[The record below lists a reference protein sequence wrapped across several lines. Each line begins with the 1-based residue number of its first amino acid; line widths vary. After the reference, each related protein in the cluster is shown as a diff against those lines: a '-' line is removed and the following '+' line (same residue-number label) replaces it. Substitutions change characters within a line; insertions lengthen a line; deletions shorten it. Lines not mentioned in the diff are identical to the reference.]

1 MTPALFGALFGA
13 IAAGLI
19 RLIDDVFERRRRRE
33 STFVA
38 IAAEVRTI
46 CDLIRHQEYL
56 EAVQEQTALIR
67 TGNWSG
73 EQYVIDIRANYF
85 SVYESLSGELGL
97 LKPHDI
103 TKIVSF
109 YSHCKSAI
117 DSTRPDGP
125 MSKGAI
131 AKDIQGNLVSLEGT
145 LSAVLILGD
154 DILSRTRKPL
164 LPALLQ

>member
-1 MTPALFGALFGA
+1 MTPTLFGALLGA
-13 IAAGLI
+13 LATGLI
-19 RLIDDVFERRRRRE
+19 RLIDQVLERRRRRE
-33 STFVA
+33 STLVA

-46 CDLIRHQEYL
+46 CDLIRHQAYL

-67 TGNWSG
+67 AGNWGG

-103 TKIVSF
+103 ARIVSF
-109 YSHCKSAI
+109 YSYCKSAI

-125 MSKGAI
+125 MSEGAI
-131 AKDIQGNLVSLEGT
+131 AKDVQENLVSLEGI
-145 LSAVLILGD
+145 LSAILILGD
-154 DILSRTRKPL
+154 DILKLTKKPL
-164 LPALLQ
+164 PPALPQ